1 MWETYYGERKEVY
14 YYECGRLTMVSEGR
28 CIIMDGGRLT
38 MVRERRC
45 VIMGDGDLLW

>member
-1 MWETYYGERKEVY
+1 
-14 YYECGRLTMVSEGR
+14 MVSEGR